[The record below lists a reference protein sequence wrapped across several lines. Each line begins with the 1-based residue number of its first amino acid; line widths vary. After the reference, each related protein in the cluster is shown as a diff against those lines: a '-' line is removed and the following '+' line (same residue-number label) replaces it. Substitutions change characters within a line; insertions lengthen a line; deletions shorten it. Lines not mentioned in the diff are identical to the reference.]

1 MIGKLKNPE
10 AIIQG
15 TALMKPKEKT
25 PTESMSYIAEIVGEE
40 SLLGQRMVAGKLLH
54 MMDFAAANAAAQH
67 AESPL
72 VTLAFDRIE
81 LLDYICHRDYVRYD
95 ACVIK
100 VGSSSIVVKVDG
112 YTKAPTEMVIR
123 KGHSGFITMVAID
136 DHGKP
141 NKNIPALAYKS
152 EEDFEKKKIAENR
165 ECLLKERKREIDQI
179 DLLKQVDD
187 ALLKDY
193 FSRTASF
200 PPPKT
205 GLTIRKAFLPRNA
218 NAIGIVF
225 GGDTIELME
234 ELALATA
241 RQFTGNIKMVT
252 IAMEDVV
259 FLKPLYVE
267 DLVEMTSHVVFVA
280 NTTLVVEIAVKAVS
294 FVGTVRD
301 EMTNKGTFT
310 VLNYDQADEKKS
322 ILNGLDLSN
331 EDVAIKK
338 CYLKEQGKYENRTGI
353 RSTFRDV
360 CE

>member
-1 MIGKLKNPE
+1 MV
-10 AIIQG
+10 
-15 TALMKPKEKT
+15 PKEKT

-54 MMDFAAANAAAQH
+54 MMDFAAADAAAKH
-67 AESPL
+67 SGSPL

-95 ACVIK
+95 ACVIQ
-100 VGSSSIVVKVDG
+100 VGRSSMVVKVDG
-112 YTKAPTEMVIR
+112 HTKAPTEMGIR

-136 DHGKP
+136 AHGRP
-141 NKNIPALAYKS
+141 DKNIPALIYQS
-152 EEDFEKKKIAENR
+152 EEDIEKKRIAEQR
-165 ECLLKERKREIDQI
+165 ECLLNERKREIDQI
-179 DLLKQVDD
+179 EQMKQVDD
-187 ALLKDY
+187 NLLKDY
-193 FSRTASF
+193 YPRTATF
-200 PPPKT
+200 PPSKT
-205 GLTIRKAFLPRNA
+205 GLTIRKRFLPRNT
-218 NAIGIVF
+218 NALGIVF

-241 RQFTGNIKMVT
+241 RQFTGNIWMVT

-280 NTTLVVEIAVKAVS
+280 NTTLVVEVAVKAVN

-310 VLNYDQADEKKS
+310 VLNYDQADQKKS
-322 ILNGLDLSN
+322 ILNGLDFSN
-331 EDVAIKK
+331 EELSFRK
-338 CYLKEQGKYENRTGI
+338 CYIKEQMKYENLTGI
-353 RSTFRDV
+353 RSTFKDS
-360 CE
+360 CA